1 MAVDMIQVMQLCGI
15 CKSELG
21 TFEVKKE
28 HLMLSSKALIWCP
41 NCQNDTPEIRD
52 MVGRL
57 KIINEEA
64 ASMPKSDSY

>member
-1 MAVDMIQVMQLCGI
+1 MAGDMVQVRQMCGI
-15 CKSELG
+15 CGSELG

-28 HLMLSSKALIWCP
+28 NLMLSSKAFIWCP
-41 NCQNDTPEIRD
+41 NCQKDTPEIRD

-57 KIINEEA
+57 NIIEEEA